1 VVTQQRK
8 RPFANSIELLQAEI
22 EGWVTARCH
31 HLAAKKEL
39 TEFDAQPTLNI
50 TMIGREEATAHEEL
64 RRRIAKLA
72 VAEANIRAEIDSRI
86 EATKGTGIDLGLGRV
101 CREFDLD
108 DLERAALLLCFVQ
121 TVAVY
126 AVEPLERV
134 GPYGFGIGD
143 ICPDLLARYCELPF
157 HEKVGLRLRF
167 GAEGR
172 LVRAGLIAVDL
183 GRTAFPADWPT
194 CSLKLTNKGFSA
206 LTGLQVTGDEADE

>member
-1 VVTQQRK
+1 MTEQGK
-8 RPFANSIELLQAEI
+8 RPFASSIDLLQAEI

-39 TEFDAQPTLNI
+39 AEAEAPPTFNI
-50 TMIGREEATAHEEL
+50 TAIGREEATAHEEM

-72 VAEANIRAEIDSRI
+72 VAEANIRVEIDARI
-86 EATKGTGIDLGLGRV
+86 EASKDSGIDLGLIRT
-101 CREFDLD
+101 CRDHGLD
-108 DLERAALLLCFVQ
+108 DVERAALLLCFTQ
-121 TVAVY
+121 TVGVY

-157 HEKVGLRLRF
+157 REKVGLRLRF

-172 LVRAGLIAVDL
+172 LVRAALVGVDV

-194 CSLKLTNKGFSA
+194 ASLKLTTKGFNA
-206 LTGLQVTGDEADE
+206 LTGLQVPGDDDE